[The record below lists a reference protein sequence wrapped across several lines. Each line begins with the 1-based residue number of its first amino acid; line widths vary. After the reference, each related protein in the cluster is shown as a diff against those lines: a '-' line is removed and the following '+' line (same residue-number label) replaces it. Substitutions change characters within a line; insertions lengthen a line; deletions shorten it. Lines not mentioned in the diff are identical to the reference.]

1 MDIVG
6 RVPTIKNGYL
16 NYHEDESK
24 SPKSDYNGS
33 NSKIYRIAL
42 SCFADEGCSS
52 HFCASLLLF
61 IVTHVIVTA
70 I

>member
-6 RVPTIKNGYL
+6 RVRTIKNGYL
-16 NYHEDESK
+16 NYNEDELK
-24 SPKSDYNGS
+24 SPKSDNNG
-33 NSKIYRIAL
+33 KIYRIAL

-52 HFCASLLLF
+52 DFCASVLLF

>member
-6 RVPTIKNGYL
+6 RVRTIKNGYL
-16 NYHEDESK
+16 NYHEDETK
-24 SPKSDYNGS
+24 SPKSDNNG
-33 NSKIYRIAL
+33 SKIYRIAL

-52 HFCASLLLF
+52 DFCASVLLF